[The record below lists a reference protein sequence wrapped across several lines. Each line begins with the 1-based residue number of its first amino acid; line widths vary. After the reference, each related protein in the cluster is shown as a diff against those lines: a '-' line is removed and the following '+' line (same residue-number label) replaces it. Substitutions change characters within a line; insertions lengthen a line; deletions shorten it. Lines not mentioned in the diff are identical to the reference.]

1 MVFYLLVTAVQDS
14 GAQASASSGAC
25 PGPKPAS
32 PDSEREEPRSAGAC
46 VTSAPVQ
53 VSEDALVTVRL
64 FRASGSAVGSAAM
77 RAAGSSADAPSGW
90 RSRGLLEDALPIQ
103 RTTEILLLAVPS
115 EVSLGALQVFLEDS
129 WSEVEAL
136 RALNRGSAAAAYG
149 LALPESGSEGG
160 MAAGDFYSAIIS
172 CRSQAGADAVYK
184 ANHGRFFDM
193 RSRLASLGPEDQ
205 PAGSGGPCCYLVF
218 LEKTAEASCSSF
230 AAAVTDPPPAEEVPL
245 SAYEV
250 PACPFCLERLDV
262 SGTGVVTHSHG
273 WLSAMARGHVPYTAC
288 CTACA
293 VVARYMFSAVDGEC
307 SLCSPVC
314 ACCEKQE
321 EIWVCLICGHT
332 GCGRYALGHAKDH
345 ALDRQHRFCLELAT
359 GRIWDYLGD
368 VFVHR
373 RLVQMA
379 AASGGFFDLTLPAP
393 AAEGEVAG
401 EGSKQVT
408 RSEDP
413 LAVELDAIL
422 ASQLDYQRSLY
433 ETKLSDLDDRH
444 KRALATNHRSLEAE
458 LARQDEIH
466 ANITEVERRRKLLD
480 KQQAVARKAKE
491 EAEDQLR
498 FVKDLNQSLLA
509 NRREMATPASAAP
522 IPGGPAGAE
531 GATVSDEED
540 TLVKRLRE
548 RVERLMSSISTLEG
562 EAPHSGPAP
571 PSAALGETSQ
581 PP

>member
-1 MVFYLLVTAVQDS
+1 MVFYLLVTAVQ
-14 GAQASASSGAC
+14 GGGEQASASSGAC

-32 PDSEREEPRSAGAC
+32 EAAAPPRDAGSPGPAH
-46 VTSAPVQ
+46 

-90 RSRGLLEDALPIQ
+90 RPRGLLEDALPIQ
-103 RTTEILLLAVPS
+103 RTTEIFLLAVPS
-115 EVSLGALQVFLEDS
+115 EVSLAALQVFLEDS
-129 WSEVEAL
+129 WGEVEAL
-136 RALNRGSAAAAYG
+136 RALNRGAAAAAYG
-149 LALPESGSEGG
+149 LALPESSSAAGV
-160 MAAGDFYSAIIS
+160 AAGDFYSAIIS

-193 RSRLASLGPEDQ
+193 RSRLASLGPECQ

-218 LEKTAEASCSSF
+218 LEKTAEASCPSF
-230 AAAVTDPPPAEEVPL
+230 AAAVMDPPPAQEVPL

-293 VVARYMFSAVDGEC
+293 VIARFMFSALDGDA
-307 SLCSPVC
+307 SLCSPAC
-314 ACCEKQE
+314 SCCEKHE

-345 ALDRQHRFCLELAT
+345 ALDHQHRFCLELAS

-393 AAEGEVAG
+393 AAEGEAAG
-401 EGSKQVT
+401 DRSNPKQVG

-433 ETKLSDLDDRH
+433 ETKLSELGDRH
-444 KRALATNHRSLEAE
+444 KRALATNHRLLEGE
-458 LARQDEIH
+458 LTRQDDIH

-480 KQQAVARKAKE
+480 KQQSVAKKSKD
-491 EAEDQLR
+491 EAEEQLR
-498 FVKDLNQSLLA
+498 FVKELNQSLLA
-509 NRREMATPASAAP
+509 NRREMASPTAEAS
-522 IPGGPAGAE
+522 IPAGVSTAE
-531 GATVSDEED
+531 GAAGSDDED
-540 TLVKRLRE
+540 ALMKRLRE
-548 RVERLMSSISTLEG
+548 RVARLMSSISALEG
-562 EAPHSGPAP
+562 EASHSGSAP
-571 PSAALGETSQ
+571 PSAAPGKAS
-581 PP
+581 PPS